1 MMSWGS
7 SPRVRGKRF
16 HAHDDYPASR
26 LIPACAGKTG
36 RGRSFVHPLRAHP
49 RVCGE
54 NITISLRAS
63 IHRGSSPRVRG
74 KPALDPHQAGAG
86 RLIPACAGKTE
97 QVVFCRIRPGAH
109 PRVCGENAPPRS
121 SSARASGSSPR
132 VRGKR
137 RPLPH
142 RIGCRGLIPACAGKT
157 SRRLSPGRAPWA
169 HPRVC
174 GENFDE
180 LGDAPC
186 EAGSSPR
193 VRGKRR
199 RRPPC
204 RTRVRLI
211 PACAGKTGRTRARK
225 RGSRAHPRVCGEN
238 SLRDQARTPVSGSS
252 PRVRGKRG
260 PSTSSTRSPGLIP
273 ACAGKTSAPLFTCCG
288 TAAHPRVCGENNA
301 QHLLVKS
308 FGGSSPRVRG
318 KRDGRRLVLGPTRL
332 IPACAGKT

>member
-121 SSARASGSSPR
+121 SSARAS
-132 VRGKR
+132 
-137 RPLPH
+137 
-142 RIGCRGLIPACAGKT
+142 
-157 SRRLSPGRAPWA
+157 
-169 HPRVC
+169 
-174 GENFDE
+174 
-180 LGDAPC
+180 
-186 EAGSSPR
+186 GSSPR